1 MEFTETPIRPSNN
14 GGSFVGSL
22 RDETEEKKRLEKSN
36 LDLKM
41 KVLYL
46 EENIK
51 KMSYSSAHSDIESI
65 EADLSGLRLQLE
77 EKDIELEQRNL
88 LLMKAKGA
96 IEGLKAEINRIKVDG
111 GKQTVLEERVQQLK
125 VSYDLMENELKS
137 NISQLELQLA
147 TGREKLQA
155 KDHLIAAA
163 EDKIVSTVI
172 YSICASSDWLLLLLL
187 QSTLELNSS
196 VLSDRLH
203 TVASERDKLQL
214 KLSDYQRRVTELEED
229 LTQSHAQVELH
240 KLQTDEHSDETSQVK
255 VRVIPA
261 SYSTFT
267 FSSMM

>member
-1 MEFTETPIRPSNN
+1 MSMEFTETPIRPSNN

-51 KMSYSSAHSDIESI
+51 KMSYSSAHSDIESF

-172 YSICASSDWLLLLLL
+172 HSICALSDWLLLL

-255 VRVIPA
+255 VRFIAA